1 MYPLDYKETIVKY
14 CDEYSVPYDLLC
26 AIIRTES
33 SFDTHAVSSAGAI
46 GLMQLMPTTAQEIAD
61 RLGETF
67 DEDKLYE
74 PETNIKYG
82 CFYIR
87 YLYRNLGENWATACA
102 AYNAGIGRVANWLKD
117 TAYSDDGVS
126 LKDIPIEE
134 TKNYVERINKFKI
147 KYKELYFND
156 EGELSWN

>member
-1 MYPLDYKETIVKY
+1 MDYKDIIVKY
-14 CDEYSVPYDLLC
+14 CDEYSVPCDLLC

-33 SFDTHAVSSAGAI
+33 SFDVQAVSSAGAI
-46 GLMQLMPTTAQEIAD
+46 GLMQLMPSTAREIAD
-61 RLGETF
+61 RMGETF
-67 DEDKLYE
+67 VEDKLYE

-87 YLYRNLGENWATACA
+87 YLYRNLGENWETACA
-102 AYNAGIGRVANWLKD
+102 AYNAGIGRVSSWLKD

-126 LKDIPIEE
+126 LKNIPIEE

-147 KYKELYFND
+147 KYKELYFNN
-156 EGELSWN
+156 EGDLSWN

>member
-1 MYPLDYKETIVKY
+1 MDYKDTIVKY

-33 SFDTHAVSSAGAI
+33 SFDVQAVSSAGAI
-46 GLMQLMPTTAQEIAD
+46 GLMQLMPSTAREIAD
-61 RLGETF
+61 RIGETY
-67 DEDKLYE
+67 DENKLFE

-87 YLYRNLGENWATACA
+87 YLYKNLGENWDTACA
-102 AYNAGIGRVANWLKD
+102 AYNAGIGRVASWLKD
-117 TAYSDDGVS
+117 SAYSDDGIS
-126 LKDIPIEE
+126 LKHIPIEE

-147 KYKELYFND
+147 KYKELYFSS